1 VATFVF
7 LNLPARG
14 HINPTLPIVHELVA
28 RGNEVHYF
36 NSEEHRRIVEASG
49 ARFHLLPALERLGN
63 TEVSSSEPPG
73 DKQIALMPFV
83 MAYQS
88 TKVLPELIEKIKG
101 LKPDCLVYNTLSLW
115 GRLIGQ
121 ILEVSAVAFRP
132 FHAPRM
138 HRSVTA
144 PFASDRLARLA
155 AGADGELEQLA
166 RSFGRSPQTLQEL
179 VAHIEEL
186 TLIFMPR
193 EFQTEGQFFDQR
205 FLFVGPSFIEGPTEP
220 WPFEKPEGSIPLR
233 VYISLGTLRN
243 NDPEFYVT
251 CFSAF
256 DSSQW
261 QVVMSVGEKVDLAS
275 LTPIPDN
282 FLVARSVR
290 QTALLSNVDV
300 FVTHGGLNSVME
312 SLYFGVPL
320 VVVPGIREQRLTA
333 SRVQELGLGVAL
345 QPETLTPEI
354 LVTTA
359 KNVALDPEIQTRV
372 KVMQSLTRTAGGFK
386 RAAEAIIDFASSTSD
401 TLNSNRSRDS
411 HVDGTIRCSTT

>member
-1 VATFVF
+1 LATFVF

-14 HINPTLPIVHELVA
+14 HIHPTLPIVSELTA
-28 RGNEVHYF
+28 GGNQVHYF
-36 NSEEHRRIVEASG
+36 NAEEYRGLVEASG
-49 ARFHLLPALERLGN
+49 ARFHPLPPLQKIGAAEA
-63 TEVSSSEPPG
+63 SSAAPPG

-88 TKVLPELIEKIKG
+88 TRVLPELIEKIKG

-121 ILEVSAVAFRP
+121 ILDVPAVAFRP

-144 PFASDRLARLA
+144 PFSSDRLARLA
-155 AGADGELEQLA
+155 AAADRELEQLA
-166 RSFGRSPQTLQEL
+166 RSFGQSPQTLQEL
-179 VAHIEEL
+179 VSHTEEL

-193 EFQTEGQFFDQR
+193 EFQAEGRSFDQR
-205 FLFVGPSFIEGPTEP
+205 FLFVGPSFVEGPAEP
-220 WPFEKPEGSIPLR
+220 WPFEKPQDSTPLR
-233 VYISLGTLRN
+233 LYISLGTLRN
-243 NDPEFYVT
+243 NDPDFYRM

-256 DSSQW
+256 DSAQW
-261 QVVMSVGEKVDLAS
+261 QVVMSVGEKINLAS
-275 LTPIPDN
+275 LPSIPGN
-282 FLVARSVR
+282 FRVSRFVK
-290 QTALLSNVDV
+290 QTALLRNVDV

-345 QPETLTPEI
+345 QQETLIAEI
-354 LVTTA
+354 LVKTTA
-359 KNVALDPEIQTRV
+359 NVALDPEIQTRV
-372 KVMQSLTRTAGGFK
+372 KAMQSLTHRAGGFQH
-386 RAAEAIIDFASSTSD
+386 AAAAIVDFASSTSRA
-401 TLNSNRSRDS
+401 LN
-411 HVDGTIRCSTT
+411 T